1 MSKPVLK
8 PVSKRSTGYD
18 TPRNDQQKGPSARSR
33 SLEAVKYV
41 TSMVTCCPTLDPGL
55 YVLARRVV
63 RKGLVRRIDILDR
76 FYCLGFLA
84 TEYTSV
90 TSNLK
95 FSFPLL
101 LVAASKDRPERFIDL

>member
-33 SLEAVKYV
+33 SSEAVKHV

-55 YVLARRVV
+55 YVSARRVV

-76 FYCLGFLA
+76 FYCLRFLA

-101 LVAASKDRPERFIDL
+101 LVTASKDRPERFIDL